1 MNSATYVAAPLLAG
15 FSVASI
21 GLILTSQESFRWP
34 GVTLLLLTLSAIL
47 LVTSVQ
53 FGITYQKYY
62 YSLADVQSWW
72 TDEEIESNEKVIA
85 REQADDFAEWRKAA
99 WGAMACYNMGITLL
113 AASLAT
119 SLAPLP
125 GDDSALESLKW
136 TCVAILGQ
144 ASLIAVIFGVS
155 TAYKIHRVIR
165 E

>member
-21 GLILTSQESFRWP
+21 GLILTSQSFRWP
-34 GVTLLLLTLSAIL
+34 GVTLLLLTLSTIL

-53 FGITYQKYY
+53 FAVTYQKYY

-72 TDEEIESNEKVIA
+72 TDEEIESNERVIA

-99 WGAMACYNMGITLL
+99 WGAMACYNMGIALL

-119 SLAPLP
+119 FLAPLP
-125 GDDSALESLKW
+125 GDDSALKSLKW

-155 TAYKIHRVIR
+155 TAYKIRRAIR